1 MREVVLDTETTGLS
15 PLDGDRIVEIGCVE
29 LVNHLAT
36 GNTYHQ
42 YINPERDMP
51 KGAFDVHGLSTDF
64 LEGYPV
70 FSEIIDDFKKFISD
84 TPLIIHNVKFDIGF
98 INAEIA
104 RLDQPLL
111 SLENC
116 VDTVKLAREKFPFAP
131 ASLDALCKRFK
142 IDNSNRKLHGALL
155 DAELLSEVYLQL
167 IGGQQPDLILPK
179 APQKIVSVLPKNDFK
194 TQINRRPRVHKIT
207 PEEKEAH
214 DKFVGTIKNAIWFGS
229 ANQD

>member
-167 IGGQQPDLILPK
+167 VGGEQPDLILPK
-179 APQKIVSVLPKNDFK
+179 APQKIVGVLPNDEFK